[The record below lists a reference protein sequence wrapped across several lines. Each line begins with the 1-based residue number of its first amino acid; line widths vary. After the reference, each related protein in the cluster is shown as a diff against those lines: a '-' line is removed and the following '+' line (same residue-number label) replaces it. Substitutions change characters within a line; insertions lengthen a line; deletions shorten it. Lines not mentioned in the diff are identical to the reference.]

1 MSNSSAKGN
10 AVVTGLIAVAVIIII
25 IIIIVTGKKKGT
37 EEMPVE
43 TTPAVEVAPVMEP
56 TTTTTEIAPAMEATT
71 TTTTEVA
78 PKTN

>member
-1 MSNSSAKGN
+1 MQNTAAKGN

-43 TTPAVEVAPVMEP
+43 TAPVVDV
-56 TTTTTEIAPAMEATT
+56 APAMEAPV
-71 TTTTEVA
+71 TTEVSPVVEA
-78 PKTN
+78 PAPAVAPAAN